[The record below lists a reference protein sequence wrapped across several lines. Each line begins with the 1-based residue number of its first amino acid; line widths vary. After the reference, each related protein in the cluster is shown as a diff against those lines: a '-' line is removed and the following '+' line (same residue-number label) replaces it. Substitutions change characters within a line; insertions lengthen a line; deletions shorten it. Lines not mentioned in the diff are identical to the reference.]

1 MDLLKTSLTVHT
13 VPIPHVARFPLAH
26 KITLLS
32 DTPIGQPTAS
42 LRSCEYSKNDE
53 LCINKIHY
61 RTMILYLNYKNNVY
75 KVENV
80 NGKNGR

>member
-1 MDLLKTSLTVHT
+1 MYSKVQHS
-13 VPIPHVARFPLAH
+13 IANGMSNGIA
-26 KITLLS
+26 
-32 DTPIGQPTAS
+32 TAS

-75 KVENV
+75 KEENV
-80 NGKNGR
+80 NEKNGR